1 MNHFYFHSSYFI
13 VCQVTLTVAD
23 NSVKTGGWIPLK
35 PIVNFSNYLIGL
47 ITFIYNNYSKTTN
60 KSYAAA
66 AGEYVK
72 IDEFNW
78 IFCFQIN
85 TPEFNNVLLTL
96 NLICKINLFKIIHWC
111 FILTLL
117 RKFWSVRKNICQ
129 KCCTRLAI
137 LTTFSSIHT
146 IGSAIALIS
155 NQRGRLYAAT
165 STPETI
171 GEMFFSRVINNILYH
186 KIE

>member
-1 MNHFYFHSSYFI
+1 MNHFLFSQLIFYCLPSDIDS
-13 VCQVTLTVAD
+13 
-23 NSVKTGGWIPLK
+23 GGQLSQDWWMNTTET
-35 PIVNFSNYLIGL
+35 IVNLSNYLIGL
-47 ITFIYNNYSKTTN
+47 IMFICHNYSKTTN
-60 KSYAAA
+60 KNYAAV
-66 AGEYVK
+66 GEYGK

-85 TPEFNNVLLTL
+85 TPESNNVLLTL

-137 LTTFSSIHT
+137 LTTFSSIHNW
-146 IGSAIALIS
+146 IS
-155 NQRGRLYAAT
+155 YC
-165 STPETI
+165 
-171 GEMFFSRVINNILYH
+171 FNIKPAW
-186 KIE
+186 KIVRCNIYTRNYWWNVFLKSYQQYIIS